1 MSKTLNLWF
10 VTQMS
15 LDIPYSLMNWWNLV
29 QAEIITNVRVQS
41 PSHNF
46 WVLFTSS
53 SAFSVSSFLWNYALF
68 LFQPMTLTQS
78 FHCFL
83 KTSIHTHLFIFSLFF
98 LFSVLDNLPETL
110 QSTRVS
116 TQDSSPFLVTHF
128 SLLSSLKNKQ
138 RNKKQIETS
147 LVVQWLGS
155 LLPMQGMQFRSL
167 VREQR
172 SHV

>member
-1 MSKTLNLWF
+1 
-10 VTQMS
+10 
-15 LDIPYSLMNWWNLV
+15 
-29 QAEIITNVRVQS
+29 
-41 PSHNF
+41 
-46 WVLFTSS
+46 
-53 SAFSVSSFLWNYALF
+53 
-68 LFQPMTLTQS
+68 MTLMQS

-138 RNKKQIETS
+138 TNKKQIETS

-172 SHV
+172 SHVS